1 MDSFS
6 SEAIARQTWELENN
20 IISASATDS
29 SAAASDAIFFYDSA
43 AQEKFQQEKPWA
55 NDPHYFKRGKTDGDA
70 IIVMDAFALPVEGTE
85 TRVNAQADAYE
96 YMVEYSQTN
105 KQAGRLE
112 NVVGWYH
119 SHPGYGCWLS
129 GIDVSTQMLNQQF
142 QEPFL
147 AVVIDPTRTISAG
160 KVEIGAFRTYP
171 EGYKPPDEPVSEY
184 QTIPLNKIEDF
195 GVHCKQYYSLDIT
208 YFKSSLDS
216 HLLDLLWNK
225 YWVNT
230 LSSSPLLGN
239 GDYVAGQIS
248 DLAAPQRK
256 KEEESQL
263 NKITRDSAKIT
274 VEQVH
279 GLMSQVI
286 KDILFNSV
294 CQCNRSG
301 AESSGPEP
309 MVETM
314 ASLGACSFPAS
325 VRIRNKEFGQAPMIS
340 RRLVPTT
347 AASGI
352 YASMSVATKPHDL
365 VESILAQ
372 VMQTD
377 RGVLLSRNEHQTVA
391 DVANQLQRFCVAEP
405 TKCPLIFGEWDVQ
418 YCSNPTSPGGGYR
431 NAFGRLIFKTTEM
444 IQVIESPDTV
454 KNRVSFSFL
463 GFLDGEVSLKGK
475 LTALDGEWVRVVFE
489 PPELK
494 VGGWEF
500 KYGGE
505 SEVKLQIT
513 YIDDKIRLGK
523 GSRGSLFV
531 FKRREPLP

>member
-1 MDSFS
+1 MDPYPS
-6 SEAIARQTWELENN
+6 SSSQIAQKTWELENN
-20 IISASATDS
+20 IVSVDTPATS
-29 SAAASDAIFFYDSA
+29 SSSDAAASDAIFYYDDA
-43 AQEKFQQEKPWA
+43 AQAKFQQEKPWA
-55 NDPHYFKRGKTDGDA
+55 NDPHYFRRVKISALALLKMVVHARSGGTIEVMGLMQGKTDGDA

-96 YMVEYSQTN
+96 YMVDYSQTN

-147 AVVIDPTRTISAG
+147 AVVIDPTRTVSAG

-171 EGYKPPDEPVSEY
+171 EGYKPPDDPVSEY

-248 DLAAPQRK
+248 DLAEKLEQAENQLAHSRFGPLIAPPQRK

-263 NKITRDSAKIT
+263 AKITRDSAKIT

-294 CQCNRSG
+294 RQSSRSR
-301 AESSGPEP
+301 AETSEPEP
-309 MVETM
+309 MVET
-314 ASLGACSFPAS
+314 
-325 VRIRNKEFGQAPMIS
+325 
-340 RRLVPTT
+340 
-347 AASGI
+347 
-352 YASMSVATKPHDL
+352 
-365 VESILAQ
+365 
-372 VMQTD
+372 
-377 RGVLLSRNEHQTVA
+377 
-391 DVANQLQRFCVAEP
+391 
-405 TKCPLIFGEWDVQ
+405 
-418 YCSNPTSPGGGYR
+418 
-431 NAFGRLIFKTTEM
+431 
-444 IQVIESPDTV
+444 
-454 KNRVSFSFL
+454 
-463 GFLDGEVSLKGK
+463 
-475 LTALDGEWVRVVFE
+475 
-489 PPELK
+489 
-494 VGGWEF
+494 
-500 KYGGE
+500 
-505 SEVKLQIT
+505 
-513 YIDDKIRLGK
+513 
-523 GSRGSLFV
+523 
-531 FKRREPLP
+531 